1 MDHMNDLDAEMTDAV
16 FTAVQACIAD
26 SLAVPKSDIGLE
38 SRLMDDLGADSL
50 DLVDIVF
57 TLERKFGINV
67 RETEFNFLT
76 RLDFSSPEVMQN
88 GFLTTEVVERLSVW
102 LTALG
107 SVEDKSRVT
116 PRQLFSSITVASICR
131 VVTQHSAGGQAQAPA
146 G

>member
-1 MDHMNDLDAEMTDAV
+1 MDHMTDLNAV
-16 FTAVQACIAD
+16 FTEVQAAIAD
-26 SLAVPKSDIGLE
+26 SLAVPKSDIRLE
-38 SRLMDDLGADSL
+38 SRLLDDLGADSL
-50 DLVDIVF
+50 DLVDIIF

-88 GFLTTEVVERLSVW
+88 GFLTPDVVERLAVW
-102 LTALG
+102 LTGLD
-107 SVEDKSRVT
+107 SVEDKNRVT

-131 VVTQHSAGGQAQAPA
+131 VVTRSSAGAHTQAPA